1 MTRSAK
7 RITAVAIITVLAI
20 LLGFAVDFV
29 WERFEQK
36 AHPQSY
42 MSYVR
47 QYAYEYNIPE
57 PVILA
62 VIKVESD
69 FDVRAESSKGAIGLM
84 QMMPATFE
92 DLTSDSFLGE
102 HLDVS
107 ELYNPEISIKYG
119 VYYLN
124 FLYEM
129 FDRNLDTAL
138 AAYNAGPGNVRKW
151 LENPEYSD
159 GNGNLTNIPFTET
172 RNYVSKVNNEIDTYR
187 KLYYTN
193 QIEIEVSE

>member
-29 WERFEQK
+29 WGKFEQK

-69 FDVRAESSKGAIGLM
+69 FDVRAESSMGAIGLM

-107 ELYNPEISIKYG
+107 ELYNPDVSIKYG

-138 AAYNAGPGNVRKW
+138 AAYNAGPGNVKKW
-151 LENPEYSD
+151 LANPEYSD